1 MRGTSQMDRSSVKTR
16 WVGGIYPGLV
26 QRVAERPV
34 RAVEGVEGGCS
45 AGTPVDRSATTRIKT
60 FFNDN
65 PDEELGVND
74 AVVKFF
80 LARET
85 ANTLL
90 SALRKSGF
98 LARRKEGCAVFY
110 SKAGTL

>member
-1 MRGTSQMDRSSVKTR
+1 MEGT
-16 WVGGIYPGLV
+16 
-26 QRVAERPV
+26 
-34 RAVEGVEGGCS
+34 EGGCP

-65 PDEELGVND
+65 PDEELSVMD
-74 AVVKFF
+74 TAVKFF

-98 LARRKEGCAVFY
+98 LARRKDGCAAFY
-110 SKAGTL
+110 SKAGTQ